1 MEESLI
7 SRKDHWEFLKNFTD
21 ARIAMGRTGNSIP
34 TKNLLEFQL
43 AHAKARD
50 AVHSELNFTEIS
62 DLLNKFNLQIIN
74 LHSSVHNRMEYLQ
87 RPDLGRKLNEE
98 SKTILNKCQ
107 KGFDLSIVIADG
119 LSSFAIKNHLKPFLE
134 NLLPELNSWRLAPL
148 SVVKE
153 GRVAIGDEIAQILEA
168 EIVVIL
174 IGERPGLSSPDSMG
188 IYLTYAPKSGLTDES
203 RNCISNV
210 RPAGLNYSSAS
221 KKLLYLLNQSRSK
234 KLSGVNLK
242 DEMIQPDDWKLIN

>member
-119 LSSFAIKNHLKPFLE
+119 LSSLAIKNHLKPFLE

>member
-21 ARIAMGRTGNSIP
+21 ARIAMGKTGNSIP

-98 SKTILNKCQ
+98 SKNILNKCQ

-119 LSSFAIKNHLKPFLE
+119 LSSLAIKNHLKPFLE

-210 RPAGLNYSSAS
+210 RPAGLNYGSAS